1 MEKVYLAKKGDE
13 VVCHASLEAMK
24 ALDGI
29 ETPDRE
35 ITETEF
41 AAAGGLARVID
52 GEIVLGK
59 TEAEIAAETN
69 AKRKAEIGTELLA
82 IDAKSGRAAR
92 AVAVAVG
99 AGKAA
104 VKADAERLAALET
117 EAKALRSGLAGL

>member
-1 MEKVYLAKKGDE
+1 MKTVYLAKKGNE
-13 VVCHASLEAMK
+13 VVCHTSLEAMK

-35 ITETEF
+35 ITEAEF

-52 GEIVLGK
+52 GDIVLGK
-59 TEAEIAAETN
+59 TETEIAAEAN
-69 AKRKAEIGTELLA
+69 AMRKAEIEAELQA
-82 IDAKSGRAAR
+82 VDAKSGRAAR

-104 VKADAERLAALET
+104 LKADVDRLSALEA
-117 EAKALRSGLAGL
+117 EAKALRSELAAL